1 MSVVSGGGRVVWV
14 AWGGRRW
21 RAGAWRGVPG
31 RGRRQAA
38 LAPRARGVASGA
50 ASGGSS
56 ARDARARV
64 RARHGGS
71 VTVTRGCRGC
81 RAGQRPGRRAVRV
94 VRPGGAPGA
103 TPDPAGCHQLAGLSH
118 AAALPSARP
127 RTHATPRH
135 GPRTDPAPAAPPDPA
150 AVGAACSRVRALSPW
165 PPGRG
170 WSVCRA
176 SGGAARGAG
185 RGAKGVE
192 RTRLIDGTEG
202 VPPRAPPASH
212 PPAGHRLQPRAAA
225 PRPTQTQAAAGGSQR
240 ARGVA

>member
-1 MSVVSGGGRVVWV
+1 MQSEAVAPRPAAPRRPAGCQRGAMALAPGTRTSQPVARFGIRAGRGRRRHTGAGNAYSSSRSAYGGVPPGEWWAVVSVVSGGGRVVWV

-50 ASGGSS
+50 ASGGSP

-94 VRPGGAPGA
+94 ARPGGAPGEEKSA
-103 TPDPAGCHQLAGLSH
+103 QYLLQSSDQNRCKPTKIEMAGCEG
-118 AAALPSARP
+118 
-127 RTHATPRH
+127 
-135 GPRTDPAPAAPPDPA
+135 
-150 AVGAACSRVRALSPW
+150 
-165 PPGRG
+165 
-170 WSVCRA
+170 
-176 SGGAARGAG
+176 SG
-185 RGAKGVE
+185 K
-192 RTRLIDGTEG
+192 I
-202 VPPRAPPASH
+202 S
-212 PPAGHRLQPRAAA
+212 
-225 PRPTQTQAAAGGSQR
+225 
-240 ARGVA
+240 